1 MESKF
6 WQQRWQEGRIG
17 FHKSD
22 VNPELIKY
30 FSNIALPAGSRV
42 LVPLCGKSIDMVW
55 LACAG
60 YDVVGIELVES
71 AVQAFFAEQ
80 NITPTI
86 TELTSAADKSTLK
99 RYQGQLAGQTITLW
113 AADIFA
119 LSAIDI
125 GAINAI
131 YDRAA
136 LIALPANMRADYSRH
151 IVKLSNNAP
160 QLLITLNYDQ
170 SKKDGPPFSITQQQL
185 HQYYSADYKIVELAS
200 NSSTLNAASEILVTE
215 HAWLLKPQST
225 QY

>member
-1 MESKF
+1 MDSEF

-22 VNPELIKY
+22 VNPKLIKY
-30 FSNIALPAGSRV
+30 FSNIALPIGSRV

-86 TELTSAADKSTLK
+86 TELTSAADRSTLK

-113 AADIFA
+113 AADVFA
-119 LSAIDI
+119 LSITDISDID
-125 GAINAI
+125 AV

-136 LIALPANMRADYSRH
+136 LIALPANMRANYSTH

-170 SKKDGPPFSITQQQL
+170 SKKDGPPFSINHEQL
-185 HQYYSADYKIVELAS
+185 YQYYSADYKIIELAS
-200 NSSTLNAASEILVTE
+200 QSSTLNAASEILVTE
-215 HAWLLKPQST
+215 HVWLFIK
-225 QY
+225 

>member
-1 MESKF
+1 MDSEF

-22 VNPELIKY
+22 VNPKLIKY
-30 FSNIALPAGSRV
+30 FSNIALPIGSRV
-42 LVPLCGKSIDMVW
+42 LVPLCGKSVDMVW

-86 TELTSAADKSTLK
+86 TEFTSAADKSTLK

-113 AADIFA
+113 AANIFA

-125 GAINAI
+125 DAINAI

-136 LIALPANMRADYSRH
+136 LIALPANMRADYSTH
-151 IVKLSNNAP
+151 IVKLSNKAP

-170 SKKDGPPFSITQQQL
+170 SKKDGPPFSINHEQL
-185 HQYYSADYKIVELAS
+185 YQYYSADYKIVELAS
-200 NSSTLNAASEILVTE
+200 KSSTLNATSEILVTE
-215 HAWLLKPQST
+215 HVWLLKPQST

>member
-30 FSNIALPAGSRV
+30 FSNLALPIGSRV
-42 LVPLCGKSIDMVW
+42 LVPLCGKSVDMVW

-99 RYQGQLAGQTITLW
+99 RYQGQLTGQTITLW

-119 LSAIDI
+119 LSTIDI
-125 GAINAI
+125 DAINAI

-151 IVKLSNNAP
+151 IVKLSDNAP

>member
-1 MESKF
+1 MDSEF

-30 FSNIALPAGSRV
+30 FSNLALPIGSRV

-86 TELTSAADKSTLK
+86 TEFTSAADKSTLK

-119 LSAIDI
+119 LSATAIGDID
-125 GAINAI
+125 AV

-200 NSSTLNAASEILVTE
+200 KSSTLNAASEILVTE
-215 HAWLLKPQST
+215 HVWLLKPQST

>member
-1 MESKF
+1 MDSEF

-30 FSNIALPAGSRV
+30 FSNLALPIGSRV

-60 YDVVGIELVES
+60 YDVVSIELVES

-113 AADIFA
+113 AADVFA
-119 LSAIDI
+119 LSITAISDI
-125 GAINAI
+125 DAV

-151 IVKLSNNAP
+151 IVKLSDNAP

-215 HAWLLKPQST
+215 HVWLLKPRST

>member
-99 RYQGQLAGQTITLW
+99 RYQGQLTGQTITLW

-119 LSAIDI
+119 LSTIDI
-125 GAINAI
+125 DAI

-136 LIALPANMRADYSRH
+136 LIALPANMRADYSTH

-170 SKKDGPPFSITQQQL
+170 SKKDGPPFSINQQQL

-200 NSSTLNAASEILVTE
+200 NSSTLNAASEILVIE
-215 HAWLLKPQST
+215 HVWLLKPRST

>member
-1 MESKF
+1 MNSEF

-30 FSNIALPAGSRV
+30 FSNLALPIGSRV

-86 TELTSAADKSTLK
+86 TEFTSAADKSTLK

-119 LSAIDI
+119 LSTIDI
-125 GAINAI
+125 GDIDAV

-151 IVKLSNNAP
+151 IVKLSDNAP

>member
-30 FSNIALPAGSRV
+30 FSNIALPVGSQV

-71 AVQAFFAEQ
+71 AVQAFFDEQ

-86 TELTSAADKSTLK
+86 TELTSTADRSTLK

-119 LSAIDI
+119 LSTIDI
-125 GAINAI
+125 DAINAV

-160 QLLITLNYDQ
+160 QLLIALNYDQ

-200 NSSTLNAASEILVTE
+200 KSSTLNATSEILVTE
-215 HAWLLKPQST
+215 HVWLLIE
-225 QY
+225 

>member
-1 MESKF
+1 MNSEF

-17 FHKSD
+17 FHKSN
-22 VNPELIKY
+22 VNPELIKH
-30 FSNIALPAGSRV
+30 FSNLALPAGSRV
-42 LVPLCGKSIDMVW
+42 LVPLCGKSVDMVW

-80 NITPTI
+80 NIMPTI
-86 TELTSAADKSTLK
+86 TEFTSTADKSTLK
-99 RYQGQLAGQTITLW
+99 SYQGQLAGQTITLW

-119 LSAIDI
+119 LGAKDI
-125 GAINAI
+125 ADINAI

-170 SKKDGPPFSITQQQL
+170 SKKDGPPFSINHEQL

-200 NSSTLNAASEILVTE
+200 NSSTLNATSEILVTE
-215 HAWLLKPQST
+215 HVWLLKPQST

>member
-30 FSNIALPAGSRV
+30 FSNIALPVGSQV

-86 TELTSAADKSTLK
+86 TELTSTADKSTLK

-113 AADIFA
+113 AADILA
-119 LSAIDI
+119 LSTKDID
-125 GAINAI
+125 AINAV

-151 IVKLSNNAP
+151 IVKLSDNAP

-200 NSSTLNAASEILVTE
+200 NSSTLNATSEILVTE
-215 HAWLLKPQST
+215 HVWLLKPSST
-225 QY
+225 Y

>member
-1 MESKF
+1 MDSEF

-30 FSNIALPAGSRV
+30 FSNLALPIGSRV

-80 NITPTI
+80 NIMPTI
-86 TELTSAADKSTLK
+86 TEFTSTADKSTLK

-119 LSAIDI
+119 LSITDID
-125 GAINAI
+125 AINAV

-170 SKKDGPPFSITQQQL
+170 SKKDGPPFSISHEQL

-200 NSSTLNAASEILVTE
+200 KSSTLNAASEILVTE
-215 HAWLLKPQST
+215 HVWLLIE
-225 QY
+225 

>member
-1 MESKF
+1 MDSEF

-30 FSNIALPAGSRV
+30 FSNIALPIGSRV

-119 LSAIDI
+119 LSTIDI
-125 GAINAI
+125 GAINAV

-200 NSSTLNAASEILVTE
+200 NSSTLNAASEILVIE
-215 HAWLLKPQST
+215 HVWLLKPRST

>member
-42 LVPLCGKSIDMVW
+42 LVPLCGKSVDMVW

-80 NITPTI
+80 NIMPTI
-86 TELTSAADKSTLK
+86 TEFTSTADKSILK

-113 AADIFA
+113 AANIFA

-125 GAINAI
+125 SAINAI

-136 LIALPANMRADYSRH
+136 LIALPANMRADYSTH

-170 SKKDGPPFSITQQQL
+170 NKKDGPPFSITQQQL

-200 NSSTLNAASEILVTE
+200 KSSTLNATSEILVTE
-215 HAWLLKPQST
+215 HVWLLKPSST
-225 QY
+225 Y

>member
-30 FSNIALPAGSRV
+30 FSNIALPIGSRV
-42 LVPLCGKSIDMVW
+42 LVPLCGKSVDMVW

-60 YDVVGIELVES
+60 SDVVGIELVES

-119 LSAIDI
+119 LSTIDI
-125 GAINAI
+125 ADINAV

-170 SKKDGPPFSITQQQL
+170 NKKDGPPFSITQQQL

-200 NSSTLNAASEILVTE
+200 KSSTLNATSEILVTE
-215 HAWLLKPQST
+215 HVWLLKPSST
-225 QY
+225 Y

>member
-1 MESKF
+1 MDSEF

-30 FSNIALPAGSRV
+30 FSNLALPIGSRV

-99 RYQGQLAGQTITLW
+99 RYQGQLTGQTITLW

-136 LIALPANMRADYSRH
+136 LIALPANMRADYSTH

-170 SKKDGPPFSITQQQL
+170 SKKDGPPFSINHEQL

-200 NSSTLNAASEILVTE
+200 KSSTLNATSEILVTE
-215 HAWLLKPQST
+215 HVWLLSNK
-225 QY
+225 

>member
-30 FSNIALPAGSRV
+30 FSNLALPTGSRV

-99 RYQGQLAGQTITLW
+99 RYQGQLTGQTITLW

-119 LSAIDI
+119 LSTIDI
-125 GAINAI
+125 DAI

-136 LIALPANMRADYSRH
+136 LIALPANMRADYSTH

-170 SKKDGPPFSITQQQL
+170 SKKDGPPFSINQQQL

-200 NSSTLNAASEILVTE
+200 NSSTLNAASEILVIE
-215 HAWLLKPQST
+215 HVWLLKPRST

>member
-42 LVPLCGKSIDMVW
+42 LVPLCGKSVDMVW

-80 NITPTI
+80 NIMPTI
-86 TELTSAADKSTLK
+86 TEFTSTADKSILK

-125 GAINAI
+125 DAINAI

-185 HQYYSADYKIVELAS
+185 HQYYSADYKIVELES
-200 NSSTLNAASEILVTE
+200 KSSTLNAASEILVTE
-215 HAWLLKPQST
+215 HVWLLKPQST

>member
-1 MESKF
+1 MDSEF

-30 FSNIALPAGSRV
+30 FSNLALPIGSRV

-86 TELTSAADKSTLK
+86 TELTSTADKSTLK

-119 LSAIDI
+119 LSTIDI
-125 GAINAI
+125 GDIDAV

-215 HAWLLKPQST
+215 HVWLLKPRST

>member
-30 FSNIALPAGSRV
+30 FSNIALPVGSQV

-86 TELTSAADKSTLK
+86 TELTSTADKSTLK
-99 RYQGQLAGQTITLW
+99 RYEGQLAGQTITLW

-119 LSAIDI
+119 LSTIDI
-125 GAINAI
+125 GDIDAV

-200 NSSTLNAASEILVTE
+200 KSSTLNATSEILVTE
-215 HAWLLKPQST
+215 HVWLLKPSST
-225 QY
+225 Y

>member
-1 MESKF
+1 MDSEF

-30 FSNIALPAGSRV
+30 FSNLALPIGSRV

-60 YDVVGIELVES
+60 YDVVSIELVES
-71 AVQAFFAEQ
+71 AVQAFFTEQ

-86 TELTSAADKSTLK
+86 TEFTSAADKSTLK
-99 RYQGQLAGQTITLW
+99 RYQGQLTGQTITLW

-119 LSAIDI
+119 LSTIDI
-125 GAINAI
+125 DAI

-200 NSSTLNAASEILVTE
+200 NSSTLNAASEILVIE
-215 HAWLLKPQST
+215 HVWLLKPRST

>member
-1 MESKF
+1 MNSEF

-30 FSNIALPAGSRV
+30 FSTLALPIGSRV

-71 AVQAFFAEQ
+71 AVQAFFTEQ

-86 TELTSAADKSTLK
+86 TEFTSAADKSTLK

-119 LSAIDI
+119 LSTTDI
-125 GAINAI
+125 GDIDAV

-136 LIALPANMRADYSRH
+136 LIALPADMRPSYSAQ
-151 IVKLSNNAP
+151 IGKLSNNAP

-170 SKKDGPPFSITQQQL
+170 SKKDGPPFSISKEQL
-185 HQYYSADYKIVELAS
+185 KQYYNTEYEIVELAS
-200 NSSTLNAASEILVTE
+200 QSSTLNAASEILVTE
-215 HAWLLKPQST
+215 HVWLFIK
-225 QY
+225 

>member
-1 MESKF
+1 MDSEF

-22 VNPELIKY
+22 VNPKLIKY
-30 FSNIALPAGSRV
+30 FSNIALPIGSRV
-42 LVPLCGKSIDMVW
+42 LVPLCGKSVDMVW

-86 TELTSAADKSTLK
+86 TEFTSAADKSTLK

-113 AADIFA
+113 AANIFA

-125 GAINAI
+125 DAINAI

-136 LIALPANMRADYSRH
+136 LIALPANMRADYSTH

-170 SKKDGPPFSITQQQL
+170 SKKDGPPFSINHEQL
-185 HQYYSADYKIVELAS
+185 YQYYSADYKIVELAS
-200 NSSTLNAASEILVTE
+200 KSSTLNATSEILVTE
-215 HAWLLKPQST
+215 HVWLLKPQST

>member
-22 VNPELIKY
+22 VNPKLIKY

-42 LVPLCGKSIDMVW
+42 LVPLCGKSVDMLW

-71 AVQAFFAEQ
+71 AVKAFFAEQ

-86 TELTSAADKSTLK
+86 TELTSTADRSTLK

-119 LSAIDI
+119 LSITDISDID
-125 GAINAI
+125 AV

-185 HQYYSADYKIVELAS
+185 HQYYSADYKIVKLAS
-200 NSSTLNAASEILVTE
+200 KSSTLNATSEILVTE
-215 HAWLLKPQST
+215 HVWLLKPQST

>member
-6 WQQRWQEGRIG
+6 WQQRWQEGRIS

-30 FSNIALPAGSRV
+30 FSNIALPVGSQV

-86 TELTSAADKSTLK
+86 TELTSTADKSTLK

-119 LSAIDI
+119 LSTIDI
-125 GAINAI
+125 GDIDAV

-200 NSSTLNAASEILVTE
+200 KSSTLNAASEILVNE
-215 HAWLLKPQST
+215 HVWLLRPQLT